1 MSEKSRELWQ
11 ITVIVAVNLLL
22 LIIIS
27 AVRADAVCLGCSGE
41 KVAAV
46 QNALKSK
53 GFYSGEISGE
63 FGFETR
69 KALKAYQKN
78 TGLNDSGE
86 TDYAT
91 VSALGLGARSGECFD
106 VSTEILARYLKING
120 GASYPEMLAAAQWII
135 AESGCFSLT
144 QCLLNADENG
154 FRDLLGTE
162 PSSQSYSAA
171 LQAIREA
178 NKLREFGN

>member
-1 MSEKSRELWQ
+1 MSEKNRELWQ

-46 QNALKSK
+46 QNALKNK
-53 GFYSGEISGE
+53 GFYGGEISGE

-78 TGLNDSGE
+78 EGLPDSGE
-86 TDYAT
+86 TDYST

-106 VSTEILARYLKING
+106 ASTEILARYLKMNG
-120 GASYPEMLAAAQWII
+120 GSNYPEMLASAQRSLD
-135 AESGCFSLT
+135 ESGQLPLA
-144 QCLLNADENG
+144 QYLLNSDEKFFG
-154 FRDLLGTE
+154 DLLSTE
-162 PSSQSYSAA
+162 PTSQNYSSA
-171 LQAIREA
+171 LQAIRTA
-178 NKLREFGN
+178 N